1 MHLPKYLAL
10 YMPKAAAG
18 AQSYLH
24 FATCKQHGCVET
36 GETGRTYFK
45 RSISITWFHRD
56 RATILTSAHITF
68 KTQLREHRKVSDIKE
83 HYLHGQS
90 ARTMSLKAPA
100 LIVATIQARTDRRR
114 HAPAP
119 LDRSASESAAVMS
132 IRLPN
137 W

>member
-1 MHLPKYLAL
+1 
-10 YMPKAAAG
+10 MPKAAAG

-100 LIVATIQARTDRRR
+100 LMHEVILWLLYR
-114 HAPAP
+114 HA
-119 LDRSASESAAVMS
+119 LIDGDMHQHLS
-132 IRLPN
+132 IDQLARARL
-137 W
+137 